1 MNGWL
6 QKVLMVSLLI
16 LTWLFII
23 FAALALVE
31 RAIEN
36 LQ

>member
-31 RAIEN
+31 RFIARF
-36 LQ
+36 